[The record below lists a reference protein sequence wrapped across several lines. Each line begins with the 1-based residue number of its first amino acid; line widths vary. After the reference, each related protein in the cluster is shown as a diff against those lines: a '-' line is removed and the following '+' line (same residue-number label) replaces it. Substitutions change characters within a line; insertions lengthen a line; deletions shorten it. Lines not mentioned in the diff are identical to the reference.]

1 MARILLLYATTDGH
15 TREICLRMQQ
25 VMEREDGHRVRLVPI
40 GEAASLD
47 LETFDRIVIGASI
60 RYGKHSRQVIDFIR
74 RNVALLESKPNAF
87 FSVNLVARKAA
98 KSRPETNPYM
108 RKLLRQIPWKPAH
121 LAVFAGKLD
130 YPSYGTVDRLMIR
143 LIMWLTGGPTDPKA
157 VVDFTDWQK
166 VEEFA
171 RRIGANG

>member
-1 MARILLLYATTDGH
+1 
-15 TREICLRMQQ
+15 
-25 VMEREDGHRVRLVPI
+25 LVPI

-130 YPSYGTVDRLMIR
+130 YPSYGIVDRLMIR
-143 LIMWLTGGPTDPKA
+143 LIMWLTGGPTDLKA

-166 VEEFA
+166 VAEFA